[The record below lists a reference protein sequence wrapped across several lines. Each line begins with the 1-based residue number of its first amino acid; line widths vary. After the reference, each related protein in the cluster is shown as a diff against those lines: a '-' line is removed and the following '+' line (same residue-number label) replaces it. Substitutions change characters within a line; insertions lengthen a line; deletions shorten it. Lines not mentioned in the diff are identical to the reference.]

1 MEPIILTI
9 TSTIFGQYSGPFW
22 AVAGGAVTAFV
33 TKIIGKNKEKRD
45 DFTAITDALY
55 KQVHLLS
62 ERVDQTEEELKHSK
76 DETRKCEER
85 YKELVER
92 YNELTTN
99 YRSVIETNEELS
111 REIEMLRERLQLHIS
126 STQLLVNE
134 PKETGINSKTSG
146 FII

>member
-1 MEPIILTI
+1 MEPIILAV

-22 AVAGGAVTAFV
+22 AVAGGAVTAYF
-33 TKIIGKNKEKRD
+33 TKMFGKNKDKRD

-55 KQVHLLS
+55 KQVQHLS
-62 ERVDQTEEELKHSK
+62 ERVDQTEHELKHSK

-85 YKELVER
+85 YTELVER
-92 YNELTTN
+92 YTELTTS

-111 REIEMLRERLQLHIS
+111 QEVEALRQKLQAHIS
-126 STQLLVNE
+126 STQSINDT
-134 PKETGINSKTSG
+134 TGTDSRASS

>member
-1 MEPIILTI
+1 MEPIILAI
-9 TSTIFGQYSGPFW
+9 TSTIFGQYSAPFW

-33 TKIIGKNKEKRD
+33 GKYIGKNKEKRD

-55 KQVHLLS
+55 KQVHLLA

-85 YKELVER
+85 YTELVNR

-99 YRSVIETNEELS
+99 YRNVIETNEELS
-111 REIEMLRERLQLHIS
+111 QEIEQLRQKLQAHIS
-126 STQLLVNE
+126 ATQLVNDT
-134 PKETGINSKTSG
+134 KETETPTGTSG